1 MNVIPWRT
9 RVLLSGHF
17 SLFHHLAANLFRK
30 RSGAD
35 YWDQNLPDSF
45 ASEIS
50 RIMRPGGQA
59 FVPNDCL
66 GPIDAPEHVV
76 KCKPS
81 TLADFFSRHFD
92 EVSAE
97 AIQDG
102 NFPMPVLV
110 GHARKHCARANTR

>member
-35 YWDQNLPDSF
+35 YWDQNLSDSF

-59 FVPNDCL
+59 FVPND
-66 GPIDAPEHVV
+66 APEHVV
-76 KCKPS
+76 KYKPS
-81 TLADFFSRHFD
+81 TLSDFSSRHFD
-92 EVSAE
+92 EVSVE